1 MNDQPNGP
9 NSSSDSID
17 PPRITYASPGGPR
30 APSHLELL
38 LSDTGRSYDYQDV
51 PTMSVLYQFWG
62 RFCITQV
69 LGEVVEPPGL
79 VGVGAP
85 LVVEVDSSRCSE

>member
-51 PTMSVLYQFWG
+51 PTMSVLYQFG
-62 RFCITQV
+62 RKITDDHN
-69 LGEVVEPPGL
+69 L
-79 VGVGAP
+79 AAKT
-85 LVVEVDSSRCSE
+85 R